1 MADVDAEVLL
11 DPAVQRDPFGY
22 YQRLREQQPVL
33 RMPGTGFYV
42 LTRYEDLRV
51 ILRDTETFS
60 NTLDLEELSGEQARR
75 LGALFNE
82 RLAADVPQHGREL
95 CRLPAVFSLT

>member
-11 DPAVQRDPFGY
+11 
-22 YQRLREQQPVL
+22 E
-33 RMPGTGFYV
+33 
-42 LTRYEDLRV
+42 
-51 ILRDTETFS
+51 
-60 NTLDLEELSGEQARR
+60 ARR

-95 CRLPAVFSLT
+95 CRLPAVSP